1 MPFPVREL
9 EDYVAVVLQ
18 PSQGIL
24 TDDEFFEFC
33 SHYPGYRIE
42 TTAEG
47 DIEILSPVNTPTGRR
62 NARISALL
70 WIWAQQDGSG
80 DTFDSSTMFR
90 LKNGAR
96 RSPDSAWVAT
106 SRLQNLVQDDSVWP
120 IAPDFVI
127 ELKSKTDRL
136 NALRAKM
143 REWISN
149 GVTLGWLINPET
161 RTVEIYRANGSVEE
175 TADAAEL
182 KGEGPV
188 TGFVLP
194 LAPIWQ

>member
-1 MPFPVREL
+1 MSFQANQL
-9 EDYVAVVLQ
+9 EGYSAVVLQ
-18 PSQGIL
+18 PSHGFL
-24 TDDEFFEFC
+24 SDDEFFEFC
-33 SHYPGYRIE
+33 RQYPGYRIE

-62 NARISALL
+62 NARITARLNA
-70 WIWAQQDGSG
+70 WAEQDGTG

-90 LKNGAR
+90 LNNGAR
-96 RSPDSAWVAT
+96 RSPDAAWV
-106 SRLQNLVQDDSVWP
+106 SSDRLKLLVQDDSVWRV
-120 IAPDFVI
+120 APDFVI

-136 NALRAKM
+136 SALRAKM

-161 RTVEIYRANGSVEE
+161 RTVEIYRADGSVEE
-175 TADAAEL
+175 IVNAAEL
-182 KGEGPV
+182 RGEGPV